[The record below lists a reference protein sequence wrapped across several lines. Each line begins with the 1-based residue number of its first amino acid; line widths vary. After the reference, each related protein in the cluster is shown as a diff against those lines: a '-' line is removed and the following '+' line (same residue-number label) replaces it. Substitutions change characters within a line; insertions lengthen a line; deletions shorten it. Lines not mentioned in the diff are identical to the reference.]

1 MSAKK
6 IVIGVAIIAAAGV
19 GVYAARDWLHP
30 TGAVAQSKA
39 PERTVAV
46 EVAKANRKQVPVQIE
61 ALGTV
66 TPMASVN
73 IKPRLDTSIV
83 SVDFADGA
91 AVNKGDVLFRLDSR
105 AIEAQIK
112 QVEGMLARDNAQF
125 DDAQRNVRRYTEL
138 VQKSATPVTNLD
150 NAKTQERVFAAAIK
164 SDEAQLENL
173 HVQLTYCTIV
183 APIAGR
189 ISTASVKAGNFVRS
203 ADPAPLATLIQIAPV
218 YVTFQVPQN
227 NLPEL
232 RKALDAGEAA
242 LTVTIPG
249 EERKAHGKVEVIEN
263 TVDPVTGMVTLRAVM
278 PNDDALLWPGTLV
291 TASMTMRSEEEVIVP
306 STAVQVSQSGNYVFV
321 VKDGRVAVQKVTA
334 GRIVDGDRVI
344 ETGLK
349 GDETV
354 VTEGQLLLSNG
365 TKVSPRPPKA
375 QS

>member
-1 MSAKK
+1 
-6 IVIGVAIIAAAGV
+6 
-19 GVYAARDWLHP
+19 
-30 TGAVAQSKA
+30 
-39 PERTVAV
+39 V
-46 EVAKANRKQVPVQIE
+46 EVAKAVRKQVPVQIE
-61 ALGTV
+61 SLGTV

-83 SVDFADGA
+83 SVEFTDGA
-91 AVNKGDVLFRLDSR
+91 AVNKGDVLFKLDSR

-150 NAKTQERVFAAAIK
+150 NAKTQERVFAAAIT

-173 HVQLTYCTIV
+173 HVQLSYCTII
-183 APIAGR
+183 APITGR

-203 ADPAPLATLIQIAPV
+203 ADLAPLATLIQIAPV
-218 YVTFQVPQN
+218 YVTFQVPQR

-232 RKALDAGEAA
+232 RKALGSGESSLEAS
-242 LTVTIPG
+242 IPG
-249 EERKAHGKVEVIEN
+249 EKRKAHGKVEVIEN

-278 PNDDALLWPGTLV
+278 PNDDKLLWPGTLV
-291 TASMTMRSEEEVIVP
+291 TASMTLRSEEEVVVP
-306 STAVQVSQSGNYVFV
+306 APAVQVSQTGNYVFV
-321 VKDGRVAVQKVTA
+321 VKGDRVTVQAVKV
-334 GRIVDGDRVI
+334 GRIVDGVRVI
-344 ETGLK
+344 EDGLK

-354 VTEGQLLLSNG
+354 VTEGQLLLSDG
-365 TKVSPRPPKA
+365 TKISPRAPKA